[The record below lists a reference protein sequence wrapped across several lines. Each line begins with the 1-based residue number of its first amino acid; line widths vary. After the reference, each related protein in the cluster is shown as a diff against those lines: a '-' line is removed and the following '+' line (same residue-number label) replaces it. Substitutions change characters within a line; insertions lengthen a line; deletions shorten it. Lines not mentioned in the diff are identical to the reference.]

1 MTEETAFAPDD
12 IEADFVF
19 RCYDNSMVFAHL
31 FTGDMVFIRSCD
43 DVEDGHIAAIS
54 IGESMVLRRVYHG
67 SGFLELRAEN
77 PEYPP
82 IVIHGQDGD
91 TDILG
96 VAVKALCSVF

>member
-1 MTEETAFAPDD
+1 MTERTILAPED

-54 IGESMVLRRVYHG
+54 IERIPQKRTAEINLLKVWQCAATTTITEESEG
-67 SGFLELRAEN
+67 TA
-77 PEYPP
+77 
-82 IVIHGQDGD
+82 
-91 TDILG
+91 
-96 VAVKALCSVF
+96 K